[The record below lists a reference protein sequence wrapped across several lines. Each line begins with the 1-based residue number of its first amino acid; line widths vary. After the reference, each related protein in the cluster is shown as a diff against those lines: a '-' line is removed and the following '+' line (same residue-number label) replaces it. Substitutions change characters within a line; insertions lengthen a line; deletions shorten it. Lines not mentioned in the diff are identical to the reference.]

1 VLVDSNPDQPE
12 RRRIDQVREPEFA
25 VDLPSLSLDEL
36 RARRDLA
43 EEVETE
49 LSYYRRLLHGRMD
62 VLAFEQRRRRGEED
76 RSLIDALPEIL
87 TGPERSAGSRAR
99 HLSTDL
105 PELPV
110 KGRRHLD
117 RILGNDLMI
126 RLPELSEQ
134 DLVEASSELAELE
147 GEISA
152 VRQEVQAALD
162 RLQAE
167 VIARYKSDL
176 GDPALR
182 SS

>member
-1 VLVDSNPDQPE
+1 VFVEPHSDQPE
-12 RRRIDQVREPEFA
+12 RRRIDQVREPEFIA
-25 VDLPSLSLDEL
+25 DLSSLTLDEL

-43 EEVETE
+43 DEVETE
-49 LSYYRRLLHGRMD
+49 LSYYRRLLHGRID

-87 TGPERSAGSRAR
+87 TGRERTGGARAR

-117 RILGNDLMI
+117 RILGNDLMM
-126 RLPELSEQ
+126 RLPELSED
-134 DLVEASSELAELE
+134 DLVEASTELTEME

-152 VRQEVQAALD
+152 ARQEVQAVLD
-162 RLQAE
+162 RLQSE

-176 GDPALR
+176 GDAALR